1 MVATPLIESLL
12 AGLLLIADHTAREEL
27 DTPARTAGPAAV
39 RKAQA
44 YIEQRAGQPLTRSS
58 W

>member
-12 AGLLLIADHTAREEL
+12 AGLLLIADHTARAEL

-44 YIEQRAGQPLTRSS
+44 YIDSTPGSL
-58 W
+58 